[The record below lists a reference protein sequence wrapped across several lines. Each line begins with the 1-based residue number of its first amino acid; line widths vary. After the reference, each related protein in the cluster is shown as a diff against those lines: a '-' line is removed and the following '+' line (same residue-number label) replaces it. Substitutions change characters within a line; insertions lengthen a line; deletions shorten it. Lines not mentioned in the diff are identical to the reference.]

1 MNNDVD
7 GVVLKDNRGM
17 TIDSVKFSSDW
28 GGTGGKSLERI
39 SLSTGSNLAGN
50 WGSSLDIELSTPGRI
65 NSITPKQ
72 FDLSIAAITFQPR
85 FPVSGENVFINAK
98 VKNNGSSSA
107 NNFSLEFLVDTD
119 SNLIVDQLLSRID
132 GLTLTANDSSS
143 FVSTVPIT
151 NLRSKVLTA
160 ARIIFTSDEDTLN
173 NYAEKSVEPGFPERS
188 IIINEVMY
196 APVSGEPEW
205 IELVNISEKTIDIK
219 DWSVSDILTTPT
231 KTFITN
237 TNMEIQPGEYFVLAR
252 DTSFYNFHSPVNY
265 KVKLTNFGTLGNTE
279 DGIIIYD
286 FRNGIID
293 SFFYKS
299 TLGGNNGYSLERIS
313 FTQSTNDNSNWITSL
328 SAERSTP
335 GKLNSIF
342 NIPSYKKND
351 LAINEI
357 MFDPDIDNSEFIEF
371 FNLSGDSIN
380 VGGWQIEDENQN
392 KSKLSVTSL
401 IVPPNQYFLLI
412 ADSLAVEKYNLQSYP
427 YKSVLGESSLGLV
440 NTGEIILL
448 KDARGNTIDSVWYSD
463 KWHNKNFV
471 NTKNISLERI
481 NPQLNGNDFKN
492 WSSSVGPNGATPAVQ
507 NSIFA
512 DNKNRANNISVS
524 PNPFSPDNDG
534 FEDFAII
541 NYTLGQQTSQ
551 VRIKIFDSKG
561 RLVRTLS
568 NNQPSGST
576 GAVVFDGI
584 GDDGA
589 ALRIGIYI
597 IFLEALNETEGVV
610 ETLKTTVVVAR
621 KL

>member
-1 MNNDVD
+1 MYSPINGEPEWIEIFNNSTDSINMKNWSVTDVLTTPVTTKINDDFYLKGNSFLVLAKDTTLQFYHRIIPSKVIKVNLPVLNNDVD

-237 TNMEIQPGEYFVLAR
+237 TNMEIQPE
-252 DTSFYNFHSPVNY
+252 
-265 KVKLTNFGTLGNTE
+265 
-279 DGIIIYD
+279 
-286 FRNGIID
+286 
-293 SFFYKS
+293 
-299 TLGGNNGYSLERIS
+299 
-313 FTQSTNDNSNWITSL
+313 
-328 SAERSTP
+328 
-335 GKLNSIF
+335 
-342 NIPSYKKND
+342 NI
-351 LAINEI
+351 L
-357 MFDPDIDNSEFIEF
+357 F
-371 FNLSGDSIN
+371 
-380 VGGWQIEDENQN
+380 
-392 KSKLSVTSL
+392 
-401 IVPPNQYFLLI
+401 
-412 ADSLAVEKYNLQSYP
+412 
-427 YKSVLGESSLGLV
+427 
-440 NTGEIILL
+440 
-448 KDARGNTIDSVWYSD
+448 
-463 KWHNKNFV
+463 
-471 NTKNISLERI
+471 
-481 NPQLNGNDFKN
+481 
-492 WSSSVGPNGATPAVQ
+492 
-507 NSIFA
+507 
-512 DNKNRANNISVS
+512 
-524 PNPFSPDNDG
+524 
-534 FEDFAII
+534 
-541 NYTLGQQTSQ
+541 
-551 VRIKIFDSKG
+551 
-561 RLVRTLS
+561 
-568 NNQPSGST
+568 
-576 GAVVFDGI
+576 
-584 GDDGA
+584 
-589 ALRIGIYI
+589 
-597 IFLEALNETEGVV
+597 
-610 ETLKTTVVVAR
+610 
-621 KL
+621 